1 MLSKINPDPKNAF
14 PYIENVY
21 LNYILGLFMKKQVKA
36 PVKIWFCSFWA
47 LFRRNLP
54 LFGPISTFELISF
67 KGFTKFCLFLVEK
80 PNVFYKQMHFS
91 GQGWFCLALNWIYTN
106 FLLTLLWYRCNVPV
120 RNRAFISNCPF
131 LLKASISQKMPS
143 V

>member
-14 PYIENVY
+14 SYIKNVY

-36 PVKIWFCSFWA
+36 PVKMWFCPFWA

-54 LFGPISTFELISF
+54 LFDPISTFELISF

-80 PNVFYKQMHFS
+80 PNVFYKQMICLEVRVDFRPKLTALYEKYHFS
-91 GQGWFCLALNWIYTN
+91 EKMD
-106 FLLTLLWYRCNVPV
+106 
-120 RNRAFISNCPF
+120 NR
-131 LLKASISQKMPS
+131 K
-143 V
+143 